1 MNLLGTLGVKICQAW
16 EWAQI
21 PGVVS
26 TVVTSTPPM
35 CVIRTPGV
43 LWVEGGCCKAYRS
56 GVYVC
61 VCVCVLVRVC
71 HIGVG
76 WYIHWY
82 VWSVHSMHSLR
93 TMTFLKNALFIHTHS
108 LQRDWLITHAYVCIH
123 FHTMFSAG
131 YAHKVFWRKSG
142 AGGGRSRW
150 AWGSLAPSQVQAQPA
165 WEWD

>member
-61 VCVCVLVRVC
+61 VCVCTCTCVSYRSGVVYTLVCVKCTFYAQFENNDIFKECSFHTHTFTSKGLVNHSCICMYSLPHYVLCRVC
-71 HIGVG
+71 PQSLLKEVG
-76 WYIHWY
+76 
-82 VWSVHSMHSLR
+82 SRRRSEPLSLR
-93 TMTFLKNALFIHTHS
+93 
-108 LQRDWLITHAYVCIH
+108 
-123 FHTMFSAG
+123 
-131 YAHKVFWRKSG
+131 
-142 AGGGRSRW
+142 
-150 AWGSLAPSQVQAQPA
+150 
-165 WEWD
+165 